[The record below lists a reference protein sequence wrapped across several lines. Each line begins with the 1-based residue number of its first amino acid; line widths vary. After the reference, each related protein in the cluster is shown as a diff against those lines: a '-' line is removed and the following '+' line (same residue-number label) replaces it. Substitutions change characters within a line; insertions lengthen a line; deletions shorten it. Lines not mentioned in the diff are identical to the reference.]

1 MAKKVRF
8 DVVQAWSQDGNA
20 SATKPET
27 HLNYFT
33 CTLGGAARW
42 NKENTHPFQTVND
55 LIDAQ
60 AQELRQR
67 PALNFA
73 GGCHAEDG
81 KEMKSGMSQWC
92 HFIRSHADTGLR
104 LHLSRTPQLFI
115 GNCSE
120 ASQAVA
126 SCEPCG
132 NRDGWPALFQQHRI
146 HSNMARPHAVGSIC
160 DATCVSLPSY
170 LFSG

>member
-8 DVVQAWSQDGNA
+8 DVVQPWSQDSNC
-20 SATKPET
+20 SAPRPET

-42 NKENTHPFQTVND
+42 NKEHTHPFQTVND

-60 AQELRQR
+60 ARELRQR

-81 KEMKSGMSQWC
+81 KEMKSGMLKQR
-92 HFIRSHADTGLR
+92 HYMYLRSHIKFLAQTSPTENSEIIPWQLQSDFAGACRLR
-104 LHLSRTPQLFI
+104 
-115 GNCSE
+115 
-120 ASQAVA
+120 AVW
-126 SCEPCG
+126 ELG
-132 NRDGWPALFQQHRI
+132 Q
-146 HSNMARPHAVGSIC
+146 
-160 DATCVSLPSY
+160 
-170 LFSG
+170 

>member
-8 DVVQAWSQDGNA
+8 DVVQPWSQDSKS
-20 SATKPET
+20 SAPRPET

-42 NKENTHPFQTVND
+42 NKEHTHPFETVND

-60 AQELRQR
+60 AKELRQR

-81 KEMKSGMSQWC
+81 KEMKSGMLQQC
-92 HFIRSHADTGLR
+92 HYMRSHVNAEHR
-104 LHLSRTPQLFI
+104 FHLSRTSKLLT
-115 GNCSE
+115 GNCSQT
-120 ASQAVA
+120 SQAVA
-126 SCEPCG
+126 GCEPCG
-132 NRDGWPALFQQHRI
+132 NRDSWPTLFQQH
-146 HSNMARPHAVGSIC
+146 
-160 DATCVSLPSY
+160 
-170 LFSG
+170 